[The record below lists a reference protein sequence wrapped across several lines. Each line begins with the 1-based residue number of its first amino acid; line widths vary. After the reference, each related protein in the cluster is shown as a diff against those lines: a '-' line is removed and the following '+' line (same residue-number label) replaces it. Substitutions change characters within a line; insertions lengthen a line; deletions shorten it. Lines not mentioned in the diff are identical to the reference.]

1 MSWKKVAG
9 IITAVL
15 TFPYIKNVKVGLETK
30 RERYSPYVAYEVPL
44 KGDDS
49 VSILR
54 NLPGS
59 YMKNS
64 FYRIVHLFFGDY
76 HVLTVLPPYFQF
88 IYLVYFILLHYFHS
102 LPCLIQSVIQV
113 IQYFVR

>member
-15 TFPYIKNVKVGLETK
+15 TFPYIKNLKVGLETK

-54 NLPGS
+54 NVPGN
-59 YMKNS
+59 YMENS

-76 HVLTVLPPYFQF
+76 HVLTVLPP
-88 IYLVYFILLHYFHS
+88 
-102 LPCLIQSVIQV
+102 
-113 IQYFVR
+113 

>member
-15 TFPYIKNVKVGLETK
+15 TFPYIKNLKVGLETK

-54 NLPGS
+54 NVPGS
-59 YMKNS
+59 YMENS
-64 FYRIVHLFFGDY
+64 FYRIAHLFFWR
-76 HVLTVLPPYFQF
+76 LPRVNGFAAIISIYSLSLFQF
-88 IYLVYFILLHYFHS
+88 VTVCS
-102 LPCLIQSVIQV
+102 
-113 IQYFVR
+113 